1 MDHSFEI
8 EFVFKSVRKWSENW
22 PSSFFSKVKAVTSC
36 VQAYRFGLALA
47 QLRGSDVGV
56 GAVRESAT

>member
-1 MDHSFEI
+1 ML
-8 EFVFKSVRKWSENW
+8 SVRKWRENW
-22 PSSFFSKVKAVTSC
+22 PISFFFKSESSYEC

>member
-1 MDHSFEI
+1 ML
-8 EFVFKSVRKWSENW
+8 SVRKCCENW
-22 PSSFFSKVKAVTSC
+22 PISFLSKVNAVTSC